1 MTATL
6 VHATAVCIDGFGIL
20 LIGPSA
26 AGKSDLA
33 LRLIDRGALLISDD
47 AVSVKPG
54 VEGPELC
61 AVPNIEGQM
70 EVRGIGIVKVA
81 HVTHAPLRLAVEL
94 VPPMDRL
101 PAHAESIDVAGFS
114 VPSAKIAP
122 FEASAPLKVEYALRM
137 VIDAGTQPMAS
148 TPELTQESRND

>member
-1 MTATL
+1 
-6 VHATAVCIDGFGIL
+6 
-20 LIGPSA
+20 
-26 AGKSDLA
+26 
-33 LRLIDRGALLISDD
+33 
-47 AVSVKPG
+47 
-54 VEGPELC
+54 
-61 AVPNIEGQM
+61 
-70 EVRGIGIVKVA
+70 
-81 HVTHAPLRLAVEL
+81 
-94 VPPMDRL
+94 MDRL